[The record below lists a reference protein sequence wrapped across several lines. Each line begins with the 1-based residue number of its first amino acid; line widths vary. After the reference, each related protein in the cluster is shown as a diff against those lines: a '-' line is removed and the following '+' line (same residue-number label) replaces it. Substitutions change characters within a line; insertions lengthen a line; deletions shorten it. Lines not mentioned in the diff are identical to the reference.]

1 MFIPGIFFGG
11 REFSP
16 SQKKLTIPQK
26 AAKFCAL
33 NLFFGRDNELQIY
46 HGNCLLMDNQHRK
59 LFVTK
64 QSKRASLCLI
74 AQNYVWRPDST
85 QTFSSPF
92 LRLCVRR
99 RINHWSLW
107 RMASVTPDL
116 RLPSQPQGIAARWLV
131 QIILFSDRGTR
142 VWTTCPRSLPESGTA
157 EIRTRDLLN
166 RKSNAVTTTL
176 PGHDY
181 TSPV

>member
-1 MFIPGIFFGG
+1 MFIPGIFLGG
-11 REFSP
+11 G
-16 SQKKLTIPQK
+16 KLTIPQK

-33 NLFFGRDNELQIY
+33 NLFFRPGQWITNISRKLSF
-46 HGNCLLMDNQHRK
+46 MDNQHRK

-64 QSKRASLCLI
+64 GASLCLI
-74 AQNYVWRPDST
+74 APNYVWRPDST

-107 RMASVTPDL
+107 RMASATPDL
-116 RLPSQPQGIAARWLV
+116 RLPSQPQGITARWLV
-131 QIILFSDRGTR
+131 QIIRFSDRGTR